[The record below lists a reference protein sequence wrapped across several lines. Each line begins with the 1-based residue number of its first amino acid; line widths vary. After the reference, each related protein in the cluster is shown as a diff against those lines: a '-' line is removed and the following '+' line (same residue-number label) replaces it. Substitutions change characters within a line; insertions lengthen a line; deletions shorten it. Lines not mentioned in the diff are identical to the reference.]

1 MKTLYKIVLITLF
14 VFNSANGENL
24 KIMTE
29 IFSPYQ
35 FKDSIDGHLIGIS
48 TEIVQAIQKRIG
60 DTNKIKV
67 YPWVRGNKILDK
79 KKNSALF
86 SMMRT
91 KSRENK
97 YKWVGPLDR
106 LEIVFFKRKGSN
118 ITLKSIDDARKVK
131 KIGVTKKVANYEILH
146 SKGFKNLDVIGGS
159 DDKNIK
165 KLLKGRIDLWPY
177 VKVAGLYN
185 AKKIGQAGMIVPIPN
200 VTLAAGDLYIAFNKN
215 TDDKI
220 IKKWQK
226 AFDELLKDGTIAK
239 IKARY

>member
-1 MKTLYKIVLITLF
+1 MLIISTFL
-14 VFNSANGENL
+14 NAAEL

-35 FKDSIDGHLIGIS
+35 FKDDIDGHLIGIS
-48 TEIVQAIQKRIG
+48 TEIVEAIQKELN
-60 DTNKIKV
+60 DKSKILI
-67 YPWVRGNKILDK
+67 YPWIRGNKILDNE
-79 KKNSALF
+79 KNTVLF

-97 YKWVGPLDR
+97 YKWVGPLDKM
-106 LEIVFFKRKGSN
+106 EMVFFKRKDSN
-118 ITLKSIDDARKVK
+118 ITLNSLDDARDVNR
-131 KIGVTKKVANYEILH
+131 IGVTKKVANYEILNA
-146 SKGFKNLDVIGGS
+146 KGFKNLDVVGGS

-177 VKVAGLYN
+177 VKAAGLYN

-200 VTLAAGDLYIAFNKN
+200 VILAQGDLYIAFNKN
-215 TDDKI
+215 TDDSI
-220 IKKWQK
+220 VEDWQRV
-226 AFDELLKDGTIAK
+226 FDKLKSDGTIDK

>member
-1 MKTLYKIVLITLF
+1 MIKLNKIIAVMLIISTFL
-14 VFNSANGENL
+14 NAAEL

-35 FKDSIDGHLIGIS
+35 FKDDIDGHLIGIS
-48 TEIVQAIQKRIG
+48 TEIVEAIQKELN
-60 DTNKIKV
+60 DKSKILI
-67 YPWVRGNKILDK
+67 YPWIRGNKILDNE
-79 KKNSALF
+79 KNTVLF

-97 YKWVGPLDR
+97 YKWVGPLDKM
-106 LEIVFFKRKGSN
+106 EMVFFKRKDSN
-118 ITLKSIDDARKVK
+118 ITLNSLDDARDVNR
-131 KIGVTKKVANYEILH
+131 IGVTKKVANYEILNA
-146 SKGFKNLDVIGGS
+146 KGFKNLDVVGGS

-177 VKVAGLYN
+177 VKAAGLYN

-200 VTLAAGDLYIAFNKN
+200 VILAQGDLYIAFNKN
-215 TDDKI
+215 TDDSI
-220 IKKWQK
+220 VEDWQRV
-226 AFDELLKDGTIAK
+226 FDKLKSDGTIDK

>member
-1 MKTLYKIVLITLF
+1 MIKRVIFTILLLIST
-14 VFNSANGENL
+14 VEANEL

-35 FKDSIDGHLIGIS
+35 FKDEIDGHLIGIS
-48 TEIVQAIQKRIG
+48 TEIVQAIQKEIG
-60 DTNKIKV
+60 DTNKIKI
-67 YPWVRGNKILDK
+67 YPWVRGNKLLDK
-79 KKNSALF
+79 KVNTALF

-91 KSRENK
+91 KSREDK
-97 YKWVGPLDR
+97 YKWVGPLDK
-106 LEIVFFKRKGSN
+106 LKIVFFKRKNSP
-118 ITLKSIDDARKVK
+118 ITLSSIDDARKVK
-131 KIGVTKKVANYEILH
+131 KIGVTKKVANYEIL
-146 SKGFKNLDVIGGS
+146 SSMGFKNLDVAGGS

-177 VKVAGLYN
+177 VKAAGLYN

-200 VTLAAGDLYIAFNKN
+200 VVLASGDLYIAFNKK

-220 IKKWQK
+220 IQKWQE
-226 AFDELLKDGTIAK
+226 AFDKLRKNGTIAK

>member
-1 MKTLYKIVLITLF
+1 MLKLLLATFLLSSIIYAKDNI
-14 VFNSANGENL
+14 

-35 FKDSIDGHLIGIS
+35 FKDDIDGHLIGIS
-48 TEIVQAIQKRIG
+48 TEIVRAIQKEIG
-60 DTNKIKV
+60 DTGKITV
-67 YPWVRGNKILDK
+67 YPWVRGNKMLDK
-79 KKNSALF
+79 KKNTALF

-91 KSRENK
+91 PSREKK
-97 YKWVGPLDR
+97 YKWVGPLDK
-106 LEIVFFKRKGSN
+106 LEIVFFKKKGSP
-118 ITLKSIDDARKVK
+118 ITLSSVDDARKVK

-146 SKGFKNLDVIGGS
+146 AKGFKNLDVIGGS

-177 VKVAGLYN
+177 VKAAGYYN
-185 AKKIGQAGMIVPIPN
+185 AKKLGQAGMIVAIPK
-200 VTLAAGDLYIAFNKN
+200 VTLASGDLYIAFNKK

-220 IKKWQK
+220 VNKWQK
-226 AFDELLKDGTIAK
+226 AFDKLKKNGTIDK

>member
-1 MKTLYKIVLITLF
+1 MVSLLQATEI
-14 VFNSANGENL
+14 

-35 FKDSIDGHLIGIS
+35 FKDEINGHLIGIS
-48 TEIVQAIQKRIG
+48 TEIIQAIQKEINN
-60 DTNKIKV
+60 TSKIKV
-67 YPWVRGNKILDK
+67 YPWIRGNKILDK
-79 KKNSALF
+79 KKNTALF

-91 KSRENK
+91 QSREDK
-97 YKWVGPLDR
+97 YKWVGPLDK
-106 LEIVFFKRKGSN
+106 LEIVFFKKKGSN
-118 ITLKSIDDARKVK
+118 ITLSSVEDARKVK

-146 SKGFKNLDVIGGS
+146 AKGFENLDVVGGS

-165 KLLKGRIDLWPY
+165 KLLKGRINLWPC
-177 VKVAGLYN
+177 VKTAGLYN

-200 VTLAAGDLYIAFNKN
+200 VILASGNLYIAFNKK

-220 IKKWQK
+220 IQKWQK
-226 AFDELLKDGTIAK
+226 AFDKLLRDGTILK